1 MHADVRTLL
10 MTPSHS
16 EGFREADVRSLCD
29 LGASTKKDVNS
40 SIGRKGIGFKS
51 VFMVSDTP
59 HILSI
64 EVCVHHPIHLTAPY
78 KSFAIVSS
86 ILSCHCG
93 TAALWHHAMFSE
105 LTPLVWF
112 CVSI

>member
-1 MHADVRTLL
+1 MVTAPLCDGAKVKLDIDWTQPIVRTR
-10 MTPSHS
+10 T
-16 EGFREADVRSLCD
+16 A
-29 LGASTKKDVNS
+29 AT
-40 SIGRKGIGFKS
+40 
-51 VFMVSDTP
+51 
-59 HILSI
+59 I

-112 CVSI
+112 CVSVIKVIVLN